1 MQQNRPGLLALLAL
15 VAGLSGCAPG
25 SGSGASPDADGA
37 ATRQPASAPPTRM
50 AVASG
55 AVVVEGPRGFCIDRD
70 ASRDRGGNAA
80 LVVLSPCRALGA
92 GLFGPRPA
100 HPALLTAAIAPQ
112 GRASAGPVAATALAA
127 FAASRP
133 GRAALSRVGKAE
145 TVTIL
150 ESLAGADSFLLHI
163 ADTAPFAWGAVQPE
177 YWRGVLTVGGRTVTV
192 SVLALPETALS
203 RDQGLALLTDFV
215 TTMRAATAEYGKPA
229 PG

>member
-1 MQQNRPGLLALLAL
+1 MQVNRPGPFALLAL
-15 VAGLSGCAPG
+15 VAGLAGCTLAPG
-25 SGSGASPDADGA
+25 TGSTPAATTARPDA
-37 ATRQPASAPPTRM
+37 APPTRM

-55 AVVVEGPRGFCIDRD
+55 AVVVASPRGFCIDRD
-70 ASRDRGGNAA
+70 ASSDRDGGAA
-80 LVVLSPCRALGA
+80 LVVLSPCQALGA

-100 HPALLTAAIAPQ
+100 HPALLTAAVAPQ
-112 GRASAGPVAATALAA
+112 GRATAGPVAATALAA
-127 FAASRP
+127 FAVSRP
-133 GRAALSRVGKAE
+133 GRAALSRAGKAE

-150 ESLAGADSFLLHI
+150 ESLTGADTFLLRI

-192 SVLALPETALS
+192 SVLAMPETPMS

-215 TTMRAATAEYGKPA
+215 TTMRDATAELAGRN